1 VTIYKGRGGFSDT
14 EQDILYCVVTRLE
27 IGKVRNIVEEIDQ
40 TAFVVVQSI
49 SDAGGGLVKKRTV
62 H

>member
-1 VTIYKGRGGFSDT
+1 MTVYKGRGGLSGV

-27 IGKVRNIVEEIDQ
+27 IGRVKSLAREVDPA
-40 TAFVVVQSI
+40 AFVVTHPLA
-49 SDAGGGLVKKRTV
+49 DAEGGVLKRTAL